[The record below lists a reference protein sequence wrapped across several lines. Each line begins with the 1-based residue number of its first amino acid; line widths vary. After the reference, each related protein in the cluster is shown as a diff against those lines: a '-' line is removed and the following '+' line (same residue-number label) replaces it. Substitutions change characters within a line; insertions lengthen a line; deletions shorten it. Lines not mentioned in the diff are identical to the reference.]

1 MISQIHLS
9 ASTQPA
15 STQVAEV
22 LKMEKEIS
30 FRTFQDFAYFSGKPI
45 SMNTFQWLLPFK

>member
-22 LKMEKEIS
+22 LKTKKKILS
-30 FRTFQDFAYFSGKPI
+30 GLLRTLPTFQE
-45 SMNTFQWLLPFK
+45 NLFQ